1 MAMLEAILSPE
12 WEDRVYSFDA
22 HWGPGQQM
30 ASMRSGSGDEYSI
43 VFSLA
48 GAYIRGFDHK
58 SPMSPYGLDP
68 ARPWPGVID
77 DDPPEFA
84 AQVTEPAFAHSFPD
98 GPVPALTAC
107 LWRRTT
113 DDRWRTGTI
122 DFPDGSVDAD
132 GAKWMFELLVEGT
145 PEACCRHAGDYFE
158 VPVAAE
164 LVQHV
169 YPTDP
174 RLSPR

>member
-1 MAMLEAILSPE
+1 
-12 WEDRVYSFDA
+12 
-22 HWGPGQQM
+22 
-30 ASMRSGSGDEYSI
+30 MRSESGDEYSI

-48 GAYIRGFDHK
+48 GAYIRGFDHE

-77 DDPPEFA
+77 DVPPEFA

-98 GPVPALTAC
+98 GHVPALTAC

-145 PEACCRHAGDYFE
+145 PEAYCRHAGDYFE

-169 YPTDP
+169 YAHRPLTDELVARLNPEVTMADLAKDIAQIVYPTDP